1 MVKLS
6 IENGTNDEHFLK
18 KNRLG
23 AGAFGLVELCI
34 VQEDKVYAKKGE
46 KVAIKRMKNVYNMMA
61 LKESKVLQ
69 KLDHPH
75 IVRYLD
81 CFNVKGHIC
90 IVMEYC
96 DHGTLEEYLTSFVV
110 KPFPE
115 FGIWRLIA
123 QLSQALA
130 FMHGQQPSVLHN
142 DLKPANILCKNEPLE
157 GVLGAIVLKIAD
169 FGVSSVLGVIR
180 TTVYL
185 VISISISRRDSLRIV
200 LQSPA
205 CWRSLLSRSGD
216 PLWR

>member
-1 MVKLS
+1 MNHTLSRMVKLS
-6 IENGTNDEHFLK
+6 IEDRTNDEHFLK
-18 KNRLG
+18 INRLG

-46 KVAIKRMKNVYNMMA
+46 KVAIKRMKNVSNMIA

-69 KLDHPH
+69 KLDYPH
-75 IVRYLD
+75 IVRYMD
-81 CFNVKGHIC
+81 CFKDVKGHFC

-130 FMHGQQPSVLHN
+130 FMHGQQPSILHN
-142 DLKPANILCKNEPLE
+142 DLKPANILCKNEPSE
-157 GVLGAIVLKIAD
+157 GVRGAIVLKIAD
-169 FGVSSVLGVIR
+169 FGVSSVLGV
-180 TTVYL
+180 
-185 VISISISRRDSLRIV
+185 
-200 LQSPA
+200 A
-205 CWRSLLSRSGD
+205 LSA
-216 PLWR
+216 L